1 MFLLTIYEE
10 GERGKKKKRRIGGGL
25 YKFIPMYIVSL
36 YLCIWME
43 RPVSLPMYIG
53 VEVENF
59 GGKGEGGV
67 SLWIFSLSFYLG
79 FYLQYMGISFLRPG
93 RPPCRLACK
102 PSCKLT
108 LSGYGIS
115 YRRRRKG
122 DHGVLVLGRA
132 VANLYGRLVFEMD
145 RCKSKKWFSI

>member
-1 MFLLTIYEE
+1 
-10 GERGKKKKRRIGGGL
+10 
-25 YKFIPMYIVSL
+25 MYIVSL

-43 RPVSLPMYIG
+43 RPVFLPMYIG

-59 GGKGEGGV
+59 GGKRRGRGLALDFLLEFLLRFLLTIYGDFV
-67 SLWIFSLSFYLG
+67 SPN
-79 FYLQYMGISFLRPG
+79 PG
-93 RPPCRLACK
+93 CPPCRLACR

-122 DHGVLVLGRA
+122 DRGALVFGGA
-132 VANLYGRLVFEMD
+132 VANPYRRLVFEMD

>member
-1 MFLLTIYEE
+1 MGFYLCFYLEYMKGRKGKGRKKKGGEE
-10 GERGKKKKRRIGGGL
+10 GKKG
-25 YKFIPMYIVSL
+25 FVSL

-43 RPVSLPMYIG
+43 RPVPLPMYMG
-53 VEVENF
+53 VEWSV
-59 GGKGEGGV
+59 KRLV
-67 SLWIFSLSFYLG
+67 
-79 FYLQYMGISFLRPG
+79 FLLRFLLTIYGDFVFPNLG

-122 DHGVLVLGRA
+122 DRGALGLGGA
-132 VANLYGRLVFEMD
+132 VANPYRHLVFEIQNE
-145 RCKSKKWFSI
+145 WSIFELNGTALKF